1 MSWKTLT
8 PAAKK
13 KITADW
19 NTAFTDFGTYKPMH
33 LLRRTGPLLM
43 GVLLEKGAS
52 NDFYKPVFHV
62 HNLARAF
69 PVVSLSLPRQV
80 PNEYVHVEWHDSK
93 FPELAKRLVNLA
105 YLPLSGEPTLADILN
120 GFRSYLRKPST
131 PYEPDA
137 FRDLALI
144 CGWAGN
150 RDEIA
155 NVLCEAENAMKQWPA
170 AVLKQIGGL
179 EPWLTSIR
187 VAAENQTAL
196 KATVAAQ
203 IMTHGVG
210 GIPATELK

>member
-19 NTAFTDFGTYKPMH
+19 NVAFADFGTYKPMH
-33 LLRRTGPLLM
+33 LLRRTGPLIM
-43 GVLLEKGAS
+43 GVLLEKGAN

-80 PNEYVHVEWHDSK
+80 PNEYVHVEWHESK
-93 FPELAKRLVNLA
+93 FPEMAKRLVDLA
-105 YLPLSGEPTLADILN
+105 YLPLSGELTLADILN

-144 CGWAGN
+144 CGWTGN
-150 RDEIA
+150 RAEVA
-155 NVLCEAENAMKQWPA
+155 NVLREAENAMKQWPA

-179 EPWLTSIR
+179 EQWLAAAR
-187 VAAENQTAL
+187 VAAENQEAL
-196 KATVAAQ
+196 KVTVAAQ
-203 IMTHGVG
+203 ITTHGVG
-210 GIPATELK
+210 GIPATELR